1 MSCGPFDCIV
11 STQVTRWIRH
21 KIVWPVMR
29 KLAIDQFLFKLVCIF
44 YGDLLYKSA
53 NQELLYP
60 IEAIFIL
67 IWFDWSR
74 LRFKI
79 RVSLETIM
87 SRGTC
92 GSLYRQ
98 LCNVGIQY
106 RVREI
111 NYVINWLWWPRI
123 SSFVSLVGVYV
134 GLPMIFSIT
143 SCIIKQFL

>member
-21 KIVWPVMR
+21 KIVWPVMP

-67 IWFDWSR
+67 I
-74 LRFKI
+74 
-79 RVSLETIM
+79 
-87 SRGTC
+87 
-92 GSLYRQ
+92 
-98 LCNVGIQY
+98 
-106 RVREI
+106 
-111 NYVINWLWWPRI
+111 
-123 SSFVSLVGVYV
+123 
-134 GLPMIFSIT
+134 
-143 SCIIKQFL
+143 